1 MTYALVCL
9 GSFPLLCLT
18 STKTAIKEV
27 ESSST
32 ARGIEMPVTYVPFPP
47 EVLLRKSD
55 AISINMI

>member
-27 ESSST
+27 ESSFT
-32 ARGIEMPVTYVPFPP
+32 LPVTYAPFPP